1 MHLMSTEV
9 QGARVVRVGMSTFLQ
24 GIKVAAFQHDSK
36 FPLFVLP
43 AMVASGWEQALHRWA
58 TRMYKYTF

>member
-1 MHLMSTEV
+1 MSVEV
-9 QGARVVRVGMSTFLQ
+9 RGACVVRVGMRTFLQ
-24 GIKVAAFQHDSK
+24 GIKVTAFQRDSK

-43 AMVASGWEQALHRWA
+43 AMVALGWEQALYRWA